1 MSAVGLPDVYRYGT
15 RLLGVLL
22 VVAGVGG
29 GLIAVGF
36 VLVQN
41 GSFESLS
48 ATGGYRA
55 MLGVVVGALGGLLLL
70 SGLIGLFYKVVADAT
85 MAGVVA
91 ARPAQEPDTN
101 TAMESEQP
109 ETGESS
115 VAATE
120 TDSEESST
128 DATSTESQMVA
139 EAEPDDPPTPTEP
152 VAAPDSE
159 RQPQSEGDSEVD
171 SGPGNTASPTAP
183 ADDKLSQS
191 SVPDRELLDQDPA
204 EEPQSSSEPQ
214 EWSPPDPT
222 EFETQTEAAGDPQVG
237 EAETPPDSEASG
249 WDLPEAETADREPDD
264 IETAETRLLD
274 DATEPDT
281 QHDPRTT
288 EDLFGGRG
296 TEDTPV
302 DPSQKSTD
310 DPFEEVAE
318 TDPDLAADDDA
329 EPESTPADEGVT
341 GFDTSGDDDPLSD
354 PLDDE

>member
-1 MSAVGLPDVYRYGT
+1 MSAVGLTDVYRYGT

-70 SGLIGLFYKVVADAT
+70 SGLIGLFYKIVADAA
-85 MAGVVA
+85 MVGVVA

-109 ETGESS
+109 ETSESA

-120 TDSEESST
+120 MGGEESST
-128 DATSTESQMVA
+128 DATSTETDTAESQMVA

-159 RQPQSEGDSEVD
+159 RQSQPEGDSDVD
-171 SGPGNTASPTAP
+171 SRPGSTPADDTPPVESTPPSDADSGTE

-191 SVPDRELLDQDPA
+191 SVPDRELLDQDPT

-237 EAETPPDSEASG
+237 EAETPPDSEASD
-249 WDLPEAETADREPDD
+249 WDLPEAETADREPAD

-296 TEDTPV
+296 TEDTPG
-302 DPSQKSTD
+302 DPSQKSTA

-318 TDPDLAADDDA
+318 TDADLAA
-329 EPESTPADEGVT
+329 
-341 GFDTSGDDDPLSD
+341 DDDPLSD